1 MSWTTAK
8 DLRAQVQKL
17 WDKGDLLRPLVDGEP
32 FEPRRLRLTGPS
44 SQELTEHFE
53 AVREWISALRATPKV
68 RIDLREFRHR
78 VLGLCAVPDAVW
90 LDSLDDALA
99 LIGQTREAARFAT
112 LVASTRAQNAALLP
126 WLKKRPLLA
135 MEVADAWARL
145 LAVVTWLQA
154 HPRPGIYLRQ
164 VDLPGVDSKFLE
176 AHRAVLAELLD
187 LALPPSAIDA
197 TANGL
202 SQFCRRYGFKDKPL
216 RVRLRV
222 LDPALRLLHI
232 DSSAGGPVS
241 TLPSGEVIDQPSAAD
256 QDITLT
262 QADFEGLGWPVQRV
276 FMTENEVNFL
286 AFPPVP
292 GSVVIFGAGY
302 GFDALAQA
310 SWLQRCPMHYWGDI
324 DTHGLAILDQLR
336 AHFPHAQSLL
346 MDRATLLLHPNQW
359 GSEPQPVLRDL
370 PRLNADE
377 SALYNDLRDN
387 RLGKHLR
394 LEQER
399 ISFCA
404 LQQALRAI
412 ACQVSAPADLAPQTT
427 SPVTPPDT
435 PPVTL
440 LPAPLTMPPI
450 KPCTA

>member
-17 WDKGDLLRPLVDGEP
+17 WDKGDLLRPLVHGEP
-32 FEPRRLRLTGPS
+32 FEPRRLRLSGPS
-44 SQELTEHFE
+44 SQELTERFE
-53 AVREWISALRATPKV
+53 AVRDWISALRATPKV
-68 RIDLREFRHR
+68 RIELREFRHR

-90 LDSLDDALA
+90 LDSLDDALV
-99 LIGQTREAARFAT
+99 LIGKTREAARFAT
-112 LVASTRAQNAALLP
+112 LVANTQAQNAALLP

-135 MEVADAWARL
+135 LEVTDAWARL

-154 HPRPGIYLRQ
+154 HPRPGVYLRQ

-176 AHRAVLAELLD
+176 TYRAVLAELLD

-222 LDPALRLLHI
+222 LDPALRLLHVGT
-232 DSSAGGPVS
+232 SSG
-241 TLPSGEVIDQPSAAD
+241 SAAIDRPNPLD

-262 QADFEGLGWPVQRV
+262 QADFERLDWPVQRV

-310 SWLQRCPMHYWGDI
+310 TWLQRCPLHYWGDI

-346 MDRATLLLHPNQW
+346 MDRTTLLAHPDQW

-370 PRLNADE
+370 TRLNAGE
-377 SALYNDLRDN
+377 AALYNDLRDN

-399 ISFCA
+399 ISFLA

-412 ACQVSAPADLAPQTT
+412 ACQVSAPADGAPQTT
-427 SPVTPPDT
+427 LPDT

-440 LPAPLTMPPI
+440 PSAPLTMPLF

>member
-8 DLRAQVQKL
+8 DLRTQVQKL
-17 WDKGDLLRPLVDGEP
+17 WDKGDLLRPLVHGEL
-32 FEPRRLRLTGPS
+32 FERRRLRLTGPS
-44 SQELTEHFE
+44 SQELTERFE
-53 AVREWISALRATPKV
+53 AVRDWINVLRTTPKV
-68 RIDLREFRHR
+68 RLELREFRHR

-90 LDSLDDALA
+90 LDNLDDALS
-99 LIGQTREAARFAT
+99 LIGKTREAARFVD
-112 LVASTRAQNAALLP
+112 LVAATRAQNAALLP

-135 MEVADAWARL
+135 LELTHAWTRL
-145 LAVVTWLQA
+145 LAVVAWLQV
-154 HPRPGIYLRQ
+154 HPRPGVYLRQ

-176 AHRAVLAELLD
+176 TYRAVLAELLD

-197 TANGL
+197 SANGL

-232 DSSAGGPVS
+232 GTRSGKLAPS
-241 TLPSGEVIDQPSAAD
+241 LPSSDVIEQPSAWD

-262 QADFEGLGWPVQRV
+262 QADFERLDWPLQHV
-276 FMTENEVNFL
+276 FMTENEVNYL

-310 SWLQRCPMHYWGDI
+310 RWLQRCPLHYWGDI

-336 AHFPHAQSLL
+336 GHFPHTQSLL
-346 MDRATLLLHPNQW
+346 MDRATLLAHPNQW
-359 GSEPQPVLRDL
+359 GHEPQPVLRDL
-370 PRLNADE
+370 PRLSPDE
-377 SALYNDLRDN
+377 LSLYNDLRDN
-387 RLGKHLR
+387 RLGQKLR

-399 ISFCA
+399 ISFGA
-404 LQQALRAI
+404 LQQALKAI
-412 ACQVSAPADLAPQTT
+412 ACQALAPTDAAPPAT
-427 SPVTPPDT
+427 FSPE
-435 PPVTL
+435 L
-440 LPAPLTMPPI
+440 LTALPSAPLTMPQF

>member
-1 MSWTTAK
+1 MSWTTGK

-17 WDKGDLLRPLVDGEP
+17 WDKGDLLRPLVFGEV
-32 FEPRRLRLTGPS
+32 FETRRLRLSGPN
-44 SQELTEHFE
+44 SQELTERFE
-53 AVREWISALRATPKV
+53 AARDWISELRSTPKV
-68 RIDLREFRHR
+68 RLELREFRHR
-78 VLGLCAVPDAVW
+78 VLGLCAVPDAIW

-99 LIGQTREAARFAT
+99 LIGQTREAARFVT
-112 LVASTRAQNAALLP
+112 LVASTRAQNAALLL
-126 WLKKRPLLA
+126 WLTHRPLLA
-135 MEVADAWARL
+135 LELSDAWARL
-145 LAVVTWLQA
+145 LAVVAWLQT
-154 HPRPGIYLRQ
+154 HPRPDVYLRQ

-176 AHRAVLAELLD
+176 THRVVLAELFD
-187 LALPPSAIDA
+187 LALPPSAIDP
-197 TANGL
+197 TAIGL

-232 DSSAGGPVS
+232 HSGADDTAS
-241 TLPSGEVIDQPSAAD
+241 TLPSSDVKAQPSAAD

-262 QADFEGLGWPVQRV
+262 QADFERLDWPVQHV

-310 SWLQRCPMHYWGDI
+310 SWLQRCPLHYWGDI

-346 MDRATLLLHPNQW
+346 MDRATLLAHPSQW
-359 GSEPQPVLRDL
+359 GHEPQPVLRDL
-370 PRLNADE
+370 PRL
-377 SALYNDLRDN
+377 SAEELSLYNDLRDN
-387 RLGKHLR
+387 RLGHQLR

-399 ISFCA
+399 ISFAA
-404 LQQALRAI
+404 LQRALNLLVD
-412 ACQVSAPADLAPQTT
+412 QVMPVADATLP
-427 SPVTPPDT
+427 
-435 PPVTL
+435 TL
-440 LPAPLTMPPI
+440 LQREVSVA
-450 KPCTA
+450 